1 MSAERLER
9 KGDNG
14 LNAKQRR
21 QTILQILQNSDAP
34 VSATVLAN
42 AVQVSR
48 QSVVGDIALLR
59 AAHIPILATPR
70 GYVLQKADGPSGL
83 GSTYSLICRHG
94 REQMEQELL
103 IVVDNG
109 GGVLDVTIEHPIYS
123 EITGKLNLFSRHDVQ
138 HFMQNVS
145 REQALPLSR
154 LTDGVHRHTICCRT
168 QADYARIVQALRAA
182 GILVE
187 QTE

>member
-1 MSAERLER
+1 MGRKEGER
-9 KGDNG
+9 G
-14 LNAKQRR
+14 LNAQQRR
-21 QTILQILQNSDAP
+21 QTILQILQNTDVP

-42 AVQVSR
+42 TVQVSR

-70 GYVLQKADGPSGL
+70 GYVLQKADTTPSPYGW
-83 GSTYSLICRHG
+83 THSLVCRHG
-94 REQMEQELL
+94 YEQMEQELL

-109 GGVLDVTIEHPIYS
+109 GGILDVTIEHPVYR

-138 HFMQNVS
+138 NFIQHLS
-145 REQALPLSR
+145 RGQALPLSR

-168 QADYARIVQALRAA
+168 QADYERIVHALRAA
-182 GILVE
+182 GILVQE
-187 QTE
+187 PQ